1 MSGQLVRFIRHHL
14 NVCIKLIAIIAEH
27 RYILADVTI
36 AIRSTYENTISD
48 TDTSNSGFTDRQAV
62 FTLGRLGCQV

>member
-1 MSGQLVRFIRHHL
+1 MNEQVVRSIRHHL

-48 TDTSNSGFTDRQAV
+48 IDTSNSGFTDRPSL
-62 FTLGRLGCQV
+62 FTLGGLDCEV